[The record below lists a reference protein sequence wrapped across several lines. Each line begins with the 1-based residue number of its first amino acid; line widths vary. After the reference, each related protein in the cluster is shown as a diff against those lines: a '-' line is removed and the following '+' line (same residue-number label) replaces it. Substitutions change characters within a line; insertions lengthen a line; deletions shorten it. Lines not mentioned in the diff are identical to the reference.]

1 MEVGRLNVITYDKV
15 LKHLVIVPVNDASA
29 QDVATELNRIYAQ
42 AVAEWDV
49 TIDQP
54 FNIEP
59 SYLSG
64 LDEGESGMLASFPA
78 KMREFNRQ
86 FKRSRNIDKDVYYL
100 FLVKGSGSTKKGFM
114 PFKRQFGYIFTDNL
128 GSTPMAT
135 AIAHEVAHGAFRLR
149 HPQSELG
156 VTMPDNL
163 MHNTNGTT
171 LRKYQWDNVH
181 DPESMVGWF
190 QEDEESA
197 MATKVL
203 FVDAQKYDVKLDHPA
218 LFTNDQLT
226 FISPSGLPIALPKTI
241 KPSFTGTVKDKDGSI
256 YDLDLTRGVLLAFE
270 DNGKYYTASYSI
282 VENDYYFKG
291 YKLINSD
298 PVEYKVTEAPTGS
311 RHMVVIGPEDEYCF
325 LDIISGYYDYTFS
338 NVSGDYQAEGPI
350 LTSSISLSEIEIQG
364 HVRIDNG
371 CTQDVKLATIEV
383 SKMDILL
390 NGMIILNPKDNDGVM
405 FKYTYNEKTG
415 YIYRRITDDGDFDYL
430 FWNGVIW
437 KKFTPSEINQLVPEQ
452 EILTLL
458 DIWEAIKNDPI
469 HSSLDLAGFIPVI
482 GMAADGL
489 NAVIYLVEGDK
500 TAAFLSSVAIISS
513 GIVVGAK
520 YGVKFVKGT
529 KQVESVFK
537 ISDDF
542 ASGMENVIRNARNS
556 ITSEEILI
564 PLQSNLLELAQKHG
578 ENGMQ
583 RLLSLLNDIDEVK
596 FLYLA
601 EELNK
606 LENASAFF
614 ADLEKAEFETFIKNT
629 GIGGVDAWS
638 ILKNRPQLRVKPEAL
653 EALNKVRKNTKLG
666 DLNITD
672 DMLSKIEGIPN
683 VSYAQILDDLD
694 VAIKALPEGKVI
706 DFHKVIADGQRGLV
720 NKNNVW
726 DRRHSWLTLKKIKE
740 NENFL
745 KNADEIKFE
754 VELEQIDGIS
764 NAVPDIVITKSG
776 TGGTTK
782 KIIGEVKA
790 GDNVITTNFNSQ
802 SLRYFQE
809 IADVRDLRLFRRDGV
824 PLTKQQVIDSW
835 KNGGVL
841 DDPKVEGLFEKFD
854 RDVIKSGFNA
864 DLDVLEDFLKNNNT
878 WFDTIFNSSF

>member
-1 MEVGRLNVITYDKV
+1 
-15 LKHLVIVPVNDASA
+15 
-29 QDVATELNRIYAQ
+29 
-42 AVAEWDV
+42 
-49 TIDQP
+49 
-54 FNIEP
+54 
-59 SYLSG
+59 
-64 LDEGESGMLASFPA
+64 
-78 KMREFNRQ
+78 
-86 FKRSRNIDKDVYYL
+86 
-100 FLVKGSGSTKKGFM
+100 
-114 PFKRQFGYIFTDNL
+114 
-128 GSTPMAT
+128 
-135 AIAHEVAHGAFRLR
+135 
-149 HPQSELG
+149 
-156 VTMPDNL
+156 MPDNL
-163 MHNTNGTT
+163 MHYTNGTT

-226 FISPSGLPIALPKTI
+226 FISPSGRPIALPKTI

-383 SKMDILL
+383 SNMDILL

-489 NAVIYLVEGDK
+489 NTVIYLVEGDK

-583 RLLSLLNDIDEVK
+583 RLLSLSNDIDEVK

-629 GIGGVDAWS
+629 GIGGVDSWRAF
-638 ILKNRPQLRVKPEAL
+638 KNK
-653 EALNKVRKNTKLG
+653 G
-666 DLNITD
+666 
-672 DMLSKIEGIPN
+672 
-683 VSYAQILDDLD
+683 LDDLARNTDDLEIVSDYMKRSGKSVYD
-694 VAIKALPEGKVI
+694 VASEIPSSVGDAKRWLGDRKIEPFLDGSPKIDELTELPEGYSFV
-706 DFHKVIADGQRGLV
+706 VQSDGSKYIRRVDVNDPYTPRLTVDETGQIVKYTKPQRLASNGLLRSRLEQALGSIPDNHQAHHIVPSNVAQNSQLHQEAIRRGLYDV
-720 NKNNVW
+720 DRVSNGKVLAESAEDFAPISEGLPTHFGSHPNYDAAINEQIQNVLQSNNVNLNQL
-726 DRRHSWLTLKKIKE
+726 DQLT
-740 NENFL
+740 
-745 KNADEIKFE
+745 DT
-754 VELEQIDGIS
+754 QINNMID
-764 NAVPDIVITKSG
+764 DI
-776 TGGTTK
+776 
-782 KIIGEVKA
+782 E
-790 GDNVITTNFNSQ
+790 DL
-802 SLRYFQE
+802 SL
-809 IADVRDLRLFRRDGV
+809 G
-824 PLTKQQVIDSW
+824 
-835 KNGGVL
+835 
-841 DDPKVEGLFEKFD
+841 
-854 RDVIKSGFNA
+854 
-864 DLDVLEDFLKNNNT
+864 VLEDWQPPKLN
-878 WFDTIFNSSF
+878 